1 MTCTTLLGLNICK
14 TGCKARKKYIACM
27 HVDAGEAKEKLGIG
41 VISVYSL
48 REYLIGC
55 KKTLWG
61 DTSQD
66 ESCLQRVEWTFS

>member
-1 MTCTTLLGLNICK
+1 
-14 TGCKARKKYIACM
+14 M

-41 VISVYSL
+41 VMSVYSL

-66 ESCLQRVEWTFS
+66 ESCLQRVKWTFSLKRKAKNWPRKALKAP